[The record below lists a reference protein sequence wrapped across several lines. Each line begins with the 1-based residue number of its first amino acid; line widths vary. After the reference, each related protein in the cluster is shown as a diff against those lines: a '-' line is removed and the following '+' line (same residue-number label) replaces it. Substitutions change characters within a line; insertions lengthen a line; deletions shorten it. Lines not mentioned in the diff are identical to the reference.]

1 MRKSTRTRSALACA
15 LALLAMGCTP
25 QRSAR
30 PEPAPVVAADALEE
44 RPDFARAFDAAGV
57 MGTLVVYDPA
67 DGRTLV
73 HDAERARERLLPAS
87 TFKVLNSLI
96 ALETGVV
103 ADTNEAF
110 RWDGTERSIPQ
121 WNRDH
126 TLATA
131 FENSVVW
138 AYQDIARR
146 IGEARMEDYVARAR
160 YGNADIGGGIDRFWL
175 TGDLRISALEQ
186 VDFLRRLHERRL
198 PFAER
203 TVQLVEGIMVEERR
217 GGATLHAKSGWAA
230 LDDLDPPQTDI
241 GWYVGFVEQD
251 GQAVYFALNVDLERP
266 EQAGARKAVV
276 LEVLADLGVYGAP

>member
-1 MRKSTRTRSALACA
+1 MKRSTRTRSALVLAA
-15 LALLAMGCTP
+15 FALLASGCTP
-25 QRSAR
+25 QAS
-30 PEPAPVVAADALEE
+30 PPPAPPPTAADTLIE
-44 RPDFARAFDAAGV
+44 RADFAQAFEAAGV
-57 MGTLVVYDPA
+57 TGTLVVYDP
-67 DGRTLV
+67 GRGQTLV
-73 HDAERARERLLPAS
+73 HDAGRAREPFLPAS

-103 ADTNEAF
+103 ADTNEVF

-146 IGEARMEDYVARAR
+146 IGPERMEDYVARAR
-160 YGNADIGGGIDRFWL
+160 YGNADIGGGIDLFWL
-175 TGDLRISALEQ
+175 TGTLRISALEQ
-186 VDFLRRLHERRL
+186 VDFLRRLHERDL
-198 PFAER
+198 PFSER
-203 TVQLVEGIMVEERR
+203 SVALVEGIMVEERR
-217 GGATLHAKSGWAA
+217 GGATLHAKAGWAA

-241 GWYVGFVEQD
+241 GWYVGFVEQN
-251 GQAVYFALNVDLERP
+251 GQAVYFALNADLERP